1 MKNIHLLF
9 PTPILVDNINR
20 QYTQEE
26 TDAFMKAEYKSDVN
40 NGATTTN
47 TVLFT
52 RTKNVL
58 KEKNLT
64 NIEHFVLSKA
74 NEYLL
79 SLNVSDKLKLKIT
92 RSWFVKSSPGSYG
105 RKHNHPN
112 SLISGVLYLK
122 TFNQCGNLILH
133 KDATSLFGSMEL
145 SFGNV
150 NELNS
155 STVSI
160 PPSDG
165 MLILF
170 PSTMQHEVAQN
181 TSNED
186 RYSLSFDIWADG
198 IIGTSNTMTELVL

>member
-26 TDAFMKAEYKSDVN
+26 TDAFIKADYKNDVN
-40 NGATTTN
+40 NDVTTTN

-52 RTKNVL
+52 RTQNIL
-58 KEKNLT
+58 KEQNLT
-64 NIEHFVLSKA
+64 DIEHFILSKA

-92 RSWFVKSSPGSYG
+92 RSWFVKSTPGSYG

-122 TFNQCGNLILH
+122 TFDKCGNLILH
-133 KDATSLFGSMEL
+133 KDNTSLFGSIEL
-145 SFGNV
+145 SFGNI
-150 NELNS
+150 NEFNS
-155 STVSI
+155 SIASV
-160 PPSDG
+160 PPLDG
-165 MLILF
+165 MLVLF
-170 PSTMQHEVAQN
+170 PSTTQHEVAQN

-186 RYSLSFDIWADG
+186 RYSLSFDIWGDG
-198 IIGTSNTMTELVL
+198 VIGTSNTMTELTL